1 MYQKESAKDFIGNSE
16 EQSSKFDTPR
26 NRQVFFSFPVLFA
39 LRKNNICILTQS
51 AFIIKYKKIVILV
64 CRNAGMIPQ
73 NDYSG
78 VIHMKTPEFTCITG
92 LVLLKEGDTEMV
104 SCSLL
109 EYLALKAKCEY
120 MSDLRFMHVEERWLR
135 EFILRNR
142 DDFTQEEWKEAC
154 IYLTGQKA
162 STEDEAIGT
171 ILHRWTDT
179 KDRPGM
185 NHRTDMNCRTDR
197 QDKI

>member
-1 MYQKESAKDFIGNSE
+1 
-16 EQSSKFDTPR
+16 
-26 NRQVFFSFPVLFA
+26 
-39 LRKNNICILTQS
+39 
-51 AFIIKYKKIVILV
+51 
-64 CRNAGMIPQ
+64 
-73 NDYSG
+73 
-78 VIHMKTPEFTCITG
+78 MKTPEFTCITG

-109 EYLALKAKCEY
+109 EYL
-120 MSDLRFMHVEERWLR
+120 HVEERWLR

-185 NHRTDMNCRTDR
+185 NYRTDMNCRTDR

>member
-1 MYQKESAKDFIGNSE
+1 
-16 EQSSKFDTPR
+16 
-26 NRQVFFSFPVLFA
+26 
-39 LRKNNICILTQS
+39 
-51 AFIIKYKKIVILV
+51 
-64 CRNAGMIPQ
+64 MIHAQAEKVPQ

-92 LVLLKEGDTEMV
+92 LVLLREGDTEMV

-185 NHRTDMNCRTDR
+185 NYRTDMNCRTDR